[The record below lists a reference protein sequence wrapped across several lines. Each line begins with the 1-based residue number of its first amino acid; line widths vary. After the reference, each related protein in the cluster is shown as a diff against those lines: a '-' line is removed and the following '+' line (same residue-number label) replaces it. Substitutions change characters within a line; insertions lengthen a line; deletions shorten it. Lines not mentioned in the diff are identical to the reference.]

1 MIKNLYV
8 IGDIQALLENE
19 LTYIHQNVE
28 KDIRKQRRKLV
39 LQRNTPWG
47 QLTNPKTKIGY
58 YFDKYGELLTIG
70 GITFDF
76 LTLMT
81 LSFGGI
87 MFLASAYIDNA
98 QLMNCSQNWIK
109 NIVQYVKYPCISTV
123 PFLGLSALKTFVNAK
138 FNEEEK
144 EIEQKTKQVEMRKK
158 LLQNTL
164 NTIQNMYNESEPT
177 FIKDFLESV
186 DLGENT
192 ILYNKELVILLSEV
206 SKNPTLSN
214 LRVLSDY
221 LRGSISNEVSTSRYA
236 ASPNFLQSEK
246 VKQITRS
253 Y

>member
-8 IGDIQALLENE
+8 IGDIQTLLENE

-28 KDIRKQRRKLV
+28 KNIRKQKRKLV

-70 GITFDF
+70 GLTFDF

-87 MFLASAYIDNA
+87 MFLTSAYIDNA
-98 QLMNCSQNWIK
+98 QLMNSSQNWMK
-109 NIVQYVKYPCISTV
+109 NIAQYVKYPCIATL
-123 PFLGLSALKTFVNAK
+123 PFLGLGALKTFVNSK

-158 LLQNTL
+158 RLQNTL
-164 NTIQNMYNESEPT
+164 DTIQNMYNESKPT

-186 DLGENT
+186 DLDENT
-192 ILYNKELVILLSEV
+192 ILYNKELIILLSEV
-206 SKNPTLSN
+206 SKNPTASN
-214 LRVLSDY
+214 LRILSDY
-221 LRGSISNEVSTSRYA
+221 LQGSIPIELSTSRYA
-236 ASPNFLQSEK
+236 ASSNFLQSEK
-246 VKQITRS
+246 VKQITRN